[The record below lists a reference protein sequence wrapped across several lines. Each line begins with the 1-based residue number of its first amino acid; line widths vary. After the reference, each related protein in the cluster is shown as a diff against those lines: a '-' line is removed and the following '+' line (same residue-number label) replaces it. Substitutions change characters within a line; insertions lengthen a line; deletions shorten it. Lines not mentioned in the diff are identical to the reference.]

1 MTFVAT
7 DSPNEL
13 PAVAAPATEPPTFA
27 PPRTGKS
34 RVSTLLA
41 SVPPLLGLVWDAV
54 LLALCAL
61 CVAGCVMAVADP
73 TPENAQRP
81 LWYLVVS
88 YFVFLAPA
96 FVIVCYLLLDRRPL
110 RREVPALARLTV
122 RQETRVGLL
131 VILGLFA
138 LWVVASVIAEV

>member
-1 MTFVAT
+1 MSA
-7 DSPNEL
+7 
-13 PAVAAPATEPPTFA
+13 
-27 PPRTGKS
+27 
-34 RVSTLLA
+34 LLA

-61 CVAGCVMAVADP
+61 CVAGCVAAVVDP
-73 TPENAQRP
+73 TPENALRP

-96 FVIVCYLLLDRRPL
+96 FVVSCYLLLDRRPL

-131 VILGLFA
+131 VILGLFVV
-138 LWVVASVIAEV
+138 WVVASVIAEV